1 MSATTAEQ
9 IRTYRGPAVL
19 GLGFRPFFLAA
30 GLWSALAMLLWILL
44 LTGGIDLP
52 IALAPVDWHVHSLLY
67 GFVPATVTGFLLTA
81 VPNWT
86 GRLPVTGTPL
96 LCLAL
101 LWLAGRLAVLFG
113 DVLGPLLSALV
124 DLAFLA
130 AVFAVILRELLAG
143 RNKRNLPVLALVGL
157 LFLGNALFHLEA
169 ARTGGAYY
177 GTRVGILAILMLIM
191 LIGGRIVPSFTRN
204 WLVKRGAG
212 RLPASFGRFDGVC
225 LATAATALAS
235 WVVASE
241 AAATAW
247 LAGIAGALHL
257 VRLGR
262 WAGERTTAEPLLLVL
277 HVAYAFV
284 PLGFFL
290 VLLAHVLPSTVL
302 PVAAIHAWLAGGVGL
317 MTLAVM
323 TRASLGH
330 SGRALT
336 ADWPTVAIFCALVV
350 AALARILAGTTLAL
364 PGLLHLAATAWIL
377 AFGGFAVAYW
387 PVLTGVAAGL
397 KPSSPPPGRPR

>member
-1 MSATTAEQ
+1 MSATTAER
-9 IRTYRGPAVL
+9 IRTWQGPAVL
-19 GLGFRPFFLAA
+19 GLGFRPFFLGA
-30 GLWSALAMLLWILL
+30 GLWSAIAMLLWLMM
-44 LTGGIDLP
+44 LTGGFAPPL
-52 IALAPVDWHVHSLLY
+52 ALTPVDWHVHSLLY

-86 GRLPVTGTPL
+86 GRLPVTGIPL
-96 LCLAL
+96 LALAL
-101 LWLAGRLAVLFG
+101 LWLAGRVAVLCG
-113 DVLGPLLSALV
+113 AALGPLLSALV

-143 RNKRNLPVLALVGL
+143 RNRRNLPVLGLVGL
-157 LFLGNALFHLEA
+157 LLAGNALFHVEA
-169 ARTGGAYY
+169 ARNGMAVY
-177 GTRVGILAILMLIM
+177 GTRLGIAAILMLIM

-204 WLVKRGAG
+204 WLAKRGPG
-212 RLPASFGRFDGVC
+212 RLPASFGRFDGI
-225 LATAATALAS
+225 ALAAAALALAA
-235 WVVASE
+235 WVMAPD

-247 LAGIAGALHL
+247 LAGLAGVLHL

-262 WAGERTTAEPLLLVL
+262 WAGERSTAEPLLLVL

-284 PLGFFL
+284 PLGFLL
-290 VLLAHVLPSTVL
+290 VLLAHLLPSTVL

-336 ADWPTVAIFCALVV
+336 ADRPTVAIFATVVV

-377 AFGGFAVAYW
+377 AFAGFAVAYW
-387 PVLTGVAAGL
+387 PVLTGAAARV
-397 KPSSPPPGRPR
+397 KPSSPAPGRRR

>member
-1 MSATTAEQ
+1 MSATTAQ
-9 IRTYRGPAVL
+9 RIRAYEGPALL

-52 IALAPVDWHVHSLLY
+52 IALQPVDWHVHSLLY

-113 DVLGPLLSALV
+113 GALGPLLSALV

-157 LFLGNALFHLEA
+157 LLVGNALFHLEA

-177 GTRVGILAILMLIM
+177 GTRLGIMAIMMLIM
-191 LIGGRIVPSFTRN
+191 LIGGRIIPSFTRN
-204 WLVKRGAG
+204 WLVKRGPG
-212 RLPASFGRFDGVC
+212 RLPAPFGRFDQAC
-225 LATAATALAS
+225 LAVAGTAFAL
-235 WVVASE
+235 WV
-241 AAATAW
+241 AAPELAVTAW
-247 LAGIAGALHL
+247 LAGLAGALHL

-262 WAGERTTAEPLLLVL
+262 WAGERTAAEPLVLVL
-277 HVAYAFV
+277 HAGYAFV
-284 PLGFFL
+284 PLGFLL
-290 VLLAHVLPSTVL
+290 VLMTHLLPAAIL

-336 ADWPTVAIFCALVV
+336 ADVPTTLVYGAVLVAVT
-350 AALARILAGTTLAL
+350 ARILAGTTLDL

-377 AFGGFAVAYW
+377 AFAGFAVVYW
-387 PVLTGVAAGL
+387 PVLTRAAT
-397 KPSSPPPGRPR
+397 KVRPASPAPGRPG